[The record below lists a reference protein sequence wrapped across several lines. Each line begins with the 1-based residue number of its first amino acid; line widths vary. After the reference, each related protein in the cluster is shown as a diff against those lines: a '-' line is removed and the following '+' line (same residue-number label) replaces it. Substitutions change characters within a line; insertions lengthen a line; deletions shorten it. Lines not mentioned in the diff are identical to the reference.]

1 MHALTVEAA
10 AKINWTLDITGTD
23 ERGYHLLDTV
33 MQRITLFD
41 TVRLKKTDAGIEV
54 FCSDPTIPVNQKN
67 TAYRAAELFLKETG
81 AAAGCVIDIEKRI
94 LCGAGMG
101 GGSADAAAVL
111 LGLNHLFGGLLQEE
125 QIEKLALRVGADV
138 PFMLKGGAARV
149 QGIGE
154 KRIPLQ
160 EIPEKTLLCVMRRE
174 LPASTALVYQKYD
187 VLGSDQRP
195 ENENFV
201 HALVSGNTEE
211 FSRFGGNVLQ
221 PAAQALTGAVNDLIQ
236 RMKKTGAKFSAMTG
250 SGSAVF
256 GVFETPAA
264 ARTAEKEFDGMWHC
278 VCSTTNEKTVIKQEG
293 KE

>member
-81 AAAGCVIDIEKRI
+81 
-94 LCGAGMG
+94 
-101 GGSADAAAVL
+101 AAAVL